1 MSAVQSE
8 RSDPVP
14 QPQVADEEV
23 VGSLSAHES
32 ELSETIHPSV
42 GADVRV
48 VNRGGVAEVGVTP
61 VANGHVNPVVEGRV
75 TPTAEGPSEERR
87 QAERP
92 SETAGGRG
100 AGMNGSGPD
109 ADGDAG
115 QNNQRGGG
123 SRGDNHNQRWMSDQE
138 GWRHGSP

>member
-1 MSAVQSE
+1 MILCISQW
-8 RSDPVP
+8 
-14 QPQVADEEV
+14 
-23 VGSLSAHES
+23 G
-32 ELSETIHPSV
+32 
-42 GADVRV
+42 DVRV

-92 SETAGGRG
+92 SETASGRG

-115 QNNQRGGG
+115 QNNQRGSEVEETTITRGG
-123 SRGDNHNQRWMSDQE
+123 CRIKKDGDMVHHNGTSVIEDINQE
-138 GWRHGSP
+138 VNT